1 MKKIIAVLVF
11 VLVAAGIAFAQA
23 DGMLNLNRYAEYFG
37 FQGGRVNPNN
47 DYVIG
52 ASRTDRRNFSV
63 LDGSETVLDTPLE
76 FALLSYYSQP
86 VLNIRPAEANAILP
100 ANNPRLADQKLGAA
114 VFQEMQ
120 ILRFLG
126 DTAAVGR
133 HEAVLSFITGRG
145 NATRQEI
152 ETYYRNGIRGLIA
165 GIVDEEFNEIR
176 FRLDWYN
183 ATLTRTSENQYIL
196 SYKDVNDAVKEL
208 PPTSL
213 EVLLATVRNN
223 RTEFSSNDVNT
234 VRAQA
239 ALIPVVAYP
248 RSEIQTIV
256 DELTRFYLSPDR
268 SNFDVLV
275 RKYRTLRADLSNG
288 RRGNAASLSYYR
300 VVNELNAGLSSML
313 FN

>member
-1 MKKIIAVLVF
+1 MKKIIMAVVF
-11 VLVAAGIAFAQA
+11 VLVAAGVVSAQA
-23 DGMLNLNRYAEYFG
+23 DGMLDLNRYAEYFG
-37 FQGGRVNPNN
+37 FRNGVVNPASE
-47 DYVIG
+47 YVFT
-52 ASRTDRRNFSV
+52 APREERRIFSN
-63 LDGSETVLDTPLE
+63 LAEHEAQINTPLE

-126 DTAAVGR
+126 DTAAASR

-165 GIVDEEFNEIR
+165 GIVDEEFNEIS

-208 PPTSL
+208 P
-213 EVLLATVRNN
+213 LLRLKYYWL
-223 RTEFSSNDVNT
+223 RCEITE
-234 VRAQA
+234 Q
-239 ALIPVVAYP
+239 
-248 RSEIQTIV
+248 
-256 DELTRFYLSPDR
+256 
-268 SNFDVLV
+268 NFHQM
-275 RKYRTLRADLSNG
+275 T
-288 RRGNAASLSYYR
+288 
-300 VVNELNAGLSSML
+300 
-313 FN
+313 